1 MAKKTDNQKL
11 IIAGLLGFVAWQVL
25 KKPAAT
31 TTTPPTSYTQYQQP
45 PPKNTPAWTA
55 WAQGII
61 NTFGVVANLWAPGGP
76 FYKQNITPEQAVEIG
91 SGQQYANVAGL
102 TKKMAI

>member
-31 TTTPPTSYTQYQQP
+31 TTLPPNYTQYPSP
-45 PPKNTPAWTA
+45 PPRQNTQAWQI
-55 WAQGII
+55 WVQGII
-61 NTFGVVANLWAPGGP
+61 NTYGAVAQLWAPGGP
-76 FYKQNITPEQAVEIG
+76 FYGKGISQEQAIEIG
-91 SGQQYANVAGL
+91 SGQDYSNVAGL
-102 TKKMAI
+102 TKRMAI

>member
-1 MAKKTDNQKL
+1 MAQKKDNQK
-11 IIAGLLGFVAWQVL
+11 IILAGLIGLAAWQML
-25 KKPAAT
+25 RKPAGSNTA
-31 TTTPPTSYTQYQQP
+31 PPTYNQYP
-45 PPKNTPAWTA
+45 PPPPPNNTHAWTA

-76 FYKQNITPEQAVEIG
+76 FYKQPITPEQAVELG

-102 TKKMAI
+102 TKRMAI